1 MIYSIFSGLIG
12 VYCVFMGIRTL
23 LTGQLNASEEKRIE
37 GFSKK
42 GARTYKKIY
51 AATTIIGGLGVIAFG
66 VLKILEEQKIMPEN
80 LTYKIVI
87 LGVVLVLA
95 IILIASKGYCKKM
108 TDDE

>member
-23 LTGQLNASEEKRIE
+23 LTGKLNASEEKRLE
-37 GFSKK
+37 GLSNK

-66 VLKILEEQKIMPEN
+66 ILKILEEQKIIAESPI
-80 LTYKIVI
+80 YKFVI

-95 IILIASKGYCKKM
+95 IILIAAKSYCKKIS
-108 TDDE
+108 DDE